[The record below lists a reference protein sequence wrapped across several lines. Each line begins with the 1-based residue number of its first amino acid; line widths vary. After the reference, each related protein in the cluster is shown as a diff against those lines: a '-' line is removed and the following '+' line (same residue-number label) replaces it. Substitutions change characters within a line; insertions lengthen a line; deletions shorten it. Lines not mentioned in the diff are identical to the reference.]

1 MLYYAV
7 KSVNNIPVNI
17 IYDNW
22 DECKSHVWGND
33 CIYKSFSDRQD
44 AVDFLQEFSITQETS
59 RHGYLPSDVKR
70 RTVKGKFLF
79 DRFPIQKNGFCVKV
93 YETDTKERVTCRGYF
108 LPDNKRL
115 EYIFYGRF
123 SYDKKYG
130 YEFDVDEFSE
140 YVSSDANSIVTY
152 LSSGIIKGIGKK
164 KAEDIYN
171 VFKEQTL
178 DILENQPEK
187 LLSVKGIST
196 KKLEQIISS
205 YRENKGAQDI
215 TKYLLPFGLSPKLSM
230 KVYGQLGCNAV
241 SRIKANPYILCSI
254 KGITF
259 DDADRIAE
267 AESIPK
273 DAAARFEA
281 CCMHVLKQN
290 EITGS
295 TGMELDSFGY
305 EVCKKMDAKEVTRE
319 YVVKQTSRMLQ
330 EQLLRTAKVNGTR
343 AVFTQASYVR
353 EKEIAK
359 DILRIMNTTVRISKK
374 LIEDEILSCQ
384 AELDIKLDE
393 IQKKAVMLAME
404 NGLLIVTGPPG
415 TGKTTLEQIL
425 YKVYQ
430 KVYPASGYV
439 FLAPTGRAASRMEE
453 VTGCPASTVHS
464 FLHLYDE
471 NTDVEEDINIE
482 NSLVVID
489 EFSMTD
495 AFVGHALFKAIRNG
509 NHVVIIGDPDQ
520 LPSVGAGNLLDDMIK
535 SDVIPVIKLEKIYRQ
550 DENSKIYSNAIKI
563 RNGDITIEEGMD
575 FHFEETASMEDIQN
589 GMAEKYMEYAKKYG
603 LLESLCLCPYKKH
616 TAGVIQMN
624 KYLQE
629 KVNPQLQ
636 GKPETNANG
645 LIYRVGDPV
654 MNLANT
660 ENASNGDIGII
671 SSIYTDKDGYHII
684 AKIGKK
690 ELEYTRDNIDSLTL
704 AYAMSI
710 HKAQGSQAKG
720 IVTCISFFHREMI
733 YRNIPYVAISR
744 GREDVTVFG
753 EKEALK
759 YAILHQYKRKRVT
772 LLCRT
777 LRWYSGEFVE
787 V

>member
-7 KSVNNIPVNI
+7 KSVNNIPVNM

-44 AVDFLQEFSITQETS
+44 AVDYLQESSITQETS
-59 RHGYLPSDVKR
+59 RHGYLPSDVER
-70 RTVKGKFLF
+70 RTVQGKFLF

-93 YETDTKERVTCRGYF
+93 YETDTKERITCRGYL

-115 EYIFYGRF
+115 DYIFYGRF

-140 YVSSDANSIVTY
+140 HVSSDANSIVTY

-230 KVYGQLGCNAV
+230 KAYGKLGCNSV

-273 DAAARFEA
+273 DSAARFEA

-295 TGMELDSFGY
+295 TGMELDAFGY
-305 EVCKKMDAKEVTRE
+305 DVFKKMDAKEVTRE
-319 YVVKQTSRMLQ
+319 YVVKHTSRMLQ
-330 EQLLRTAKVNGTR
+330 DQLLRTAKVNGIR
-343 AVFTQASYVR
+343 AVFTQAAYIR

-359 DILRIMNTTVRISKK
+359 DILRIMNSPIRISKK
-374 LIEDEILSCQ
+374 VVEDEILSCQ
-384 AELDIKLDE
+384 AEMDIALDE
-393 IQKKAVMLAME
+393 IQKKAVKLAME
-404 NGLLIVTGPPG
+404 NSLLIVTGPPG
-415 TGKTTLEQIL
+415 SGKTTLEQIL

-439 FLAPTGRAASRMEE
+439 FIAPTGRAASRMEE
-453 VTGCPASTVHS
+453 VTGCPASMKILMSRKT
-464 FLHLYDE
+464 
-471 NTDVEEDINIE
+471 
-482 NSLVVID
+482 
-489 EFSMTD
+489 
-495 AFVGHALFKAIRNG
+495 
-509 NHVVIIGDPDQ
+509 
-520 LPSVGAGNLLDDMIK
+520 LPS
-535 SDVIPVIKLEKIYRQ
+535 KI
-550 DENSKIYSNAIKI
+550 
-563 RNGDITIEEGMD
+563 
-575 FHFEETASMEDIQN
+575 
-589 GMAEKYMEYAKKYG
+589 
-603 LLESLCLCPYKKH
+603 L
-616 TAGVIQMN
+616 
-624 KYLQE
+624 
-629 KVNPQLQ
+629 
-636 GKPETNANG
+636 
-645 LIYRVGDPV
+645 
-654 MNLANT
+654 
-660 ENASNGDIGII
+660 
-671 SSIYTDKDGYHII
+671 
-684 AKIGKK
+684 
-690 ELEYTRDNIDSLTL
+690 
-704 AYAMSI
+704 
-710 HKAQGSQAKG
+710 
-720 IVTCISFFHREMI
+720 
-733 YRNIPYVAISR
+733 
-744 GREDVTVFG
+744 
-753 EKEALK
+753 
-759 YAILHQYKRKRVT
+759 
-772 LLCRT
+772 
-777 LRWYSGEFVE
+777 WW
-787 V
+787 